1 MNVKC
6 VKCGVEIHPLRIKAL
21 PNTKVCVDCSTAGCY
36 RAVTT
41 THGAGDHTWNDIQL
55 MTPEQFNS
63 YQKSNGIDD
72 EDTHTITFGIENTK
86 K

>member
-1 MNVKC
+1 MKC
-6 VKCGVEIHPLRIKAL
+6 VKCNIKIHPLRIKAL
-21 PNTKVCVDCSTAGCY
+21 PNTKVCVDCSTAGAY

-41 THGAGDHTWNDIQL
+41 THGTGDHTWNDIKV
-55 MTPEQFNS
+55 MTPEQFSQYQNS
-63 YQKSNGIDD
+63 NTSDD

>member
-1 MNVKC
+1 MKC
-6 VKCGVEIHPLRIKAL
+6 YKCNIEIHPLRIKAL
-21 PNTKVCVDCSTAGCY
+21 PNTKVCVDCSTAGAY

-41 THGAGDHTWNDIQL
+41 THGTGDHTWNDIKV
-55 MTPEQFNS
+55 MTPEQFSQYQDTNS
-63 YQKSNGIDD
+63 SDE